1 MSQSNQR
8 QDTAGVAPAYL
19 MGYFRSGPNQ
29 MHKEEKLHYAYSRD
43 GLHWYEL
50 NENRPVFASSL
61 GEGILRDP
69 FIAKGADG
77 CWHMVFTIR
86 PRGRN
91 IGYCRSSDLIVW
103 EDERKLP
110 VMEGKPDA
118 VNSWA
123 PEFTYDRERSQYFVY
138 WASSCGQDLS
148 SSKHYAAWTADWRT
162 FTEPALFF
170 DPGYQ
175 TIDAS
180 LAEHEGKYYMA
191 VKDESVVYDR
201 RVKHPCRNVLAVAD
215 RLEGPYTIVPGV
227 RTPDHTEG
235 PEFLKLEGTN
245 RWLLFYDYWSYGKFG
260 IMETSDFR
268 QWRELDS
275 SEFRIPYRARHN
287 TVFRV
292 EEPELARLL
301 EAYALLAQ
309 YGTPTDAPVR
319 LAAEEPDGFMHSAFS
334 LRTVV
339 MQICPHRL
347 AGTQVL
353 FDEGDR
359 RNGLALRIRDG
370 QLEAAVVSE
379 GERVT
384 LHASADAKSAAGTW
398 RHVALSFAEGTF
410 TMYLDGKLADSARA
424 DFAIVGPHTGA
435 GGYGGRFGSD
445 AFGDAR
451 SADPFD
457 GVIRQV
463 KLYSVPLQEADIA
476 MMARGMRRRG

>member
-1 MSQSNQR
+1 MSQFNQPE
-8 QDTAGVAPAYL
+8 TAGGAPAYV

-50 NENRPVFASSL
+50 NENRPVFTTSV
-61 GEGILRDP
+61 GEGVLRDP

-86 PRGRN
+86 PRGIH
-91 IGYCRSSDLIVW
+91 IGYSRSTDLIVW

-110 VMEGKPDA
+110 VMQGIDDA
-118 VNSWA
+118 KNSWA
-123 PEFTYDRERSQYFVY
+123 PEFTYDHGRDQYLLY
-138 WASSCGQDLS
+138 WASSCGPDLGN
-148 SSKHYAAWTADWRT
+148 SKHYAVWTPDWLT
-162 FTEPALFF
+162 LTEPSLFF

-201 RVKHPCRNVLAVAD
+201 SVKHPCHNVLAVAD
-215 RLEGPYTIVPGV
+215 RLEGPYTVVPGV

-260 IMETSDFR
+260 MMETTDFR
-268 QWRELDS
+268 EWRELDQD
-275 SEFRIPYRARHN
+275 EFRIPYRARHN
-287 TVFRV
+287 TVFPV
-292 EEPELARLL
+292 NESELARLL
-301 EAYALLAQ
+301 DTYALLAQ
-309 YGTPTDAPVR
+309 YGTPTYAPVR
-319 LAAEEPDGFMHSAFS
+319 LAAEEADGFLHNAFS
-334 LRTVV
+334 LRTMT
-339 MQICPHRL
+339 MQFCPNRL

-353 FDEGDR
+353 FDEGDGK
-359 RNGLALRIRDG
+359 NGWALRLRDG
-370 QLEAAVVSE
+370 MLEAAVASE
-379 GERVT
+379 GERIILQTPVQA
-384 LHASADAKSAAGTW
+384 HAGDSW
-398 RHVALSFAEGTF
+398 RHAALSFAEGAVSL
-410 TMYLDGKLADSARA
+410 YLDGKLAGSVQAG
-424 DFAIVGPHTGA
+424 FGIVGPHTGA
-435 GGYGGRFGSD
+435 GGYGGRFGGD
-445 AFGDAR
+445 AFGDACG
-451 SADPFD
+451 ADAFD

-476 MMARGMRRRG
+476 MMIRGR